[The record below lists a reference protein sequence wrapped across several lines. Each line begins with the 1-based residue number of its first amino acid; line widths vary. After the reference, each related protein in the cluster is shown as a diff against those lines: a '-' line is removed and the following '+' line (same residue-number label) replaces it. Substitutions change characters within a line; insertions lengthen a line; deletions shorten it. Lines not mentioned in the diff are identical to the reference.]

1 MRKATEKC
9 DKRVRSLLEVVYDF
23 GDAEIDALLLLCGA
37 GEARVGEISKLAG
50 KDRSTVQ
57 RLLTR
62 LTKAGLVQ
70 REARC
75 CTGPK
80 KGRYFAYSL
89 VPPSELRSRMRARTR
104 HWYLDRMAAIEGFR
118 WPQPDHSRDADDRS
132 RATGGKAADE

>member
-9 DKRVRSLLEVVYDF
+9 DKRVRSLLDVVYDF
-23 GDAEIDALLLLCGA
+23 GDAEINALLLLCGA

-80 KGRYFAYSL
+80 KGRYFVYSL
-89 VPPSELRSRMRARTR
+89 VSPSKLRSRMRARTR
-104 HWYLDRMAAIEGFR
+104 QWYLDKMAAIEGFH
-118 WPQPDHSRDADDRS
+118 WPQPDHAQDDQSVS
-132 RATGGKAADE
+132 RATNDETGEE